1 MTRRPFSILSSLD
14 NDDDDPVLSTINL
27 IDVFMVVIGMLM
39 IAVVN
44 NPMSPFM
51 QDKVTIIRN
60 EGKPNMEIITKE
72 GQKVTK
78 FKASGASGEGNGEK
92 AGTAYRMKDGEAAE
106 ALPTGGAGVGV
117 EEHLRFGSVRSGKVD
132 LRVRVQKPCEPC

>member
-1 MTRRPFSILSSLD
+1 MSQRHFSILNSLD

-39 IAVVN
+39 IAIVN
-44 NPMSPFM
+44 NPVSPFS

-60 EGKPNMEIITKE
+60 EGQPNMEIITKE
-72 GQKVTK
+72 GTKVTK

-92 AGTAYRMKDGEAAE
+92 AGTAYRMKDGTMVYV
-106 ALPTGGAGVGV
+106 PAG
-117 EEHLRFGSVRSGKVD
+117 SK
-132 LRVRVQKPCEPC
+132 

>member
-1 MTRRPFSILSSLD
+1 MSQRKFSILNSLD

-39 IAVVN
+39 IAIVN
-44 NPMSPFM
+44 NPMNPFM
-51 QDKVTIIRN
+51 QDKITVIRN

-92 AGTAYRMKDGEAAE
+92 AGTAYRMKDGTMVYVPA
-106 ALPTGGAGVGV
+106 GA
-117 EEHLRFGSVRSGKVD
+117 
-132 LRVRVQKPCEPC
+132 Q

>member
-1 MTRRPFSILSSLD
+1 MSQRKFSILNSLD

-39 IAVVN
+39 IAIVN
-44 NPMSPFM
+44 NPMNPFA
-51 QDKVTIIRN
+51 QDKITVIRN

-92 AGTAYRMKDGEAAE
+92 AGTAYRMKDGTMVYVPASA
-106 ALPTGGAGVGV
+106 P
-117 EEHLRFGSVRSGKVD
+117 
-132 LRVRVQKPCEPC
+132 

>member
-1 MTRRPFSILSSLD
+1 MSQRHFSILNSLD

-60 EGKPNMEIITKE
+60 AGQSNMEIISKD
-72 GQKVTK
+72 GAKVTK

-92 AGTAYRMKDGEAAE
+92 AGTAYRMKDGSMVYVPASQ
-106 ALPTGGAGVGV
+106 P
-117 EEHLRFGSVRSGKVD
+117 
-132 LRVRVQKPCEPC
+132 

>member
-1 MTRRPFSILSSLD
+1 MTRRQFSILSSLD

-92 AGTAYRMKDGEAAE
+92 AGTAYRMKDGSMVYVPAASPEAA
-106 ALPTGGAGVGV
+106 AAPVA
-117 EEHLRFGSVRSGKVD
+117 
-132 LRVRVQKPCEPC
+132 P